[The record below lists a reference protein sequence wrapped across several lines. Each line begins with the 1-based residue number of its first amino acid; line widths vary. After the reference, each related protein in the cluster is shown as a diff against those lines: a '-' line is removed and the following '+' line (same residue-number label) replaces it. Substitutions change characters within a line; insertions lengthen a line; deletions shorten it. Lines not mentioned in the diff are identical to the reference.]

1 MEQERK
7 VVDAVDF
14 ADGSYN
20 AKPRSEH
27 RSPTTLT
34 DTAATRGNNCNSG
47 SEIILLLKGELNLSL
62 SDSK

>member
-7 VVDAVDF
+7 VVDAVYF

-34 DTAATRGNNCNSG
+34 DTAATRDNNCNSE
-47 SEIILLLKGELNLSL
+47 SEIILCLNGESNLGL
-62 SDSK
+62 

>member
-7 VVDAVDF
+7 VVDAVYF

-27 RSPTTLT
+27 RSSATLT
-34 DTAATRGNNCNSG
+34 DTAATRDNNCNSG
-47 SEIILLLKGELNLSL
+47 SVIILCLNRELNLSL